1 LNALEN
7 MMTDTKS
14 WYLSRT
20 VWASVVTIL
29 LSVAG
34 LVGVSIDAINPEGL
48 TDALLQAATVIAGI
62 VAIVGRLAATRKIS

>member
-1 LNALEN
+1 
-7 MMTDTKS
+7 MTDIKP

-34 LVGVSIDAINPEGL
+34 LVGVGVEAINPEGL
-48 TDALLQAATVIAGI
+48 TDALLQGATAIAGI
-62 VAIVGRLAATRKIS
+62 IALIGRLAATRKIS